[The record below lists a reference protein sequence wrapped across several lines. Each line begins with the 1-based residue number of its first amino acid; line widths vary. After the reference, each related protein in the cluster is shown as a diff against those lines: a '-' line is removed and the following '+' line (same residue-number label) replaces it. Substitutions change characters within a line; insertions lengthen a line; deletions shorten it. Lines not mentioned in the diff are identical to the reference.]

1 VPIVA
6 LGSYEPTLRR
16 MNVLHGVVPVRVQ
29 DRSDVEPQLQIAD
42 AYLRAA
48 GLAEPGDIVVVAAAV
63 PLGQNRAPNT
73 IRFHRVRPPGGM
85 LSDPPPVMLPKRSGN

>member
-29 DRSDVEPQLQIAD
+29 DRSDVEAQLQVAD
-42 AYLRAA
+42 AYLRSA
-48 GLAEPGDIVVVAAAV
+48 GLAEAGDLVVMAAAV
-63 PLGQNRAPNT
+63 PLGQSRQPNT
-73 IRFHRVRPPGGM
+73 IRFHRVRPPGV
-85 LSDPPPVMLPKRSGN
+85 LVSDPPPAMLGRK